1 MLKDIMIIAP
11 EKIEAESMRMIESEM
26 DKKALESFTAEELKV
41 VKRCIHTSADFDYQT
56 NLVFGND
63 ALNRGFE
70 AFKKGALIIT
80 DTKMALAGIKKTS
93 LQVLNSDA
101 RCFISDE
108 DIIKEAKE
116 RGVTRACVSMER
128 AFELSKTTDKA
139 IVIAVGNAPT
149 ALIRLYELIEQ
160 GFKPDLIIGVPV
172 GFVNVVES
180 KNLILETKV
189 PHIVAKGRK
198 GGSNIAAAIINAI
211 IYQLKRLD

>member
-1 MLKDIMIIAP
+1 M
-11 EKIEAESMRMIESEM
+11 
-26 DKKALESFTAEELKV
+26 
-41 VKRCIHTSADFDYQT
+41 
-56 NLVFGND
+56 
-63 ALNRGFE
+63 NRGFE
-70 AFKKGALIIT
+70 AFKKGAFIIT
-80 DTKMALAGIKKTS
+80 DTKMALAGINKTS